1 MTDNER
7 RGRSFSFRDTNI
19 VACGTL
25 RPELTRL
32 TEDGRLDARRILYT
46 GPGLHERQA
55 ELAAQLARQLERVA
69 SDTGRTV
76 VVYGERC
83 FLDARD
89 PTRDT
94 EAVIREVAPEA
105 VRVGAAH
112 CVDMLAGEAERRRLA
127 GSNRVYWLTPGW
139 IRHWDAIF
147 ADWDAAK
154 ANETFPQNDK
164 ALILD
169 GIGFFEAFAS
179 AEPERV
185 LEISDWM
192 GLPIDAASVSL
203 DRFHG
208 LLVEAARRAAAEKQT
223 PGLG

>member
-1 MTDNER
+1 MTEHAR
-7 RGRSFSFRDTNI
+7 QGRSFSFSGTNI

-32 TEDGRLDARRILYT
+32 TGDGRLDARRILYT

-69 SDTGRTV
+69 SDTGHVV
-76 VVYGERC
+76 VVYGQRC
-83 FLDARD
+83 FLDTRD
-89 PTRDT
+89 PARDT
-94 EAVIREVAPEA
+94 EAIIREAYPEA

-112 CVDMLAGEAERRRLA
+112 CVDMLAGEAERRHLA

-139 IRHWDAIF
+139 IKHWDAIF

-154 ANETFPQNDK
+154 GNETFPQNEK

-192 GLPIDAASVSL
+192 GLPIEAALVSL
-203 DRFHG
+203 DRFYG
-208 LLVEAARRAAAEKQT
+208 LLVEAARRAAREA
-223 PGLG
+223 

>member
-1 MTDNER
+1 MTEYARQD
-7 RGRSFSFRDTNI
+7 RSFSFRDTNI

-32 TEDGRLDARRILYT
+32 TDDGRLDARRILYT

-55 ELAAQLARQLERVA
+55 ELQAQLARQLERA
-69 SDTGRTV
+69 APDAGSTV

-94 EAVIREVAPEA
+94 EAVIREVDPSA
-105 VRVGAAH
+105 VRLDAAH

-127 GSNRVYWLTPGW
+127 DSSRIYWLTPGW
-139 IRHWDAIF
+139 ITFWDAIF
-147 ADWDAAK
+147 TDWDAAK
-154 ANETFPQNDK
+154 ANETFPQNEK
-164 ALILD
+164 ALMLD
-169 GIGFFEAFAS
+169 GIGFCEAFAS

-192 GLPIDAASVSL
+192 GLPIEAAPVSL
-203 DRFHG
+203 DRFYG
-208 LLVEAARRAAAEKQT
+208 LLVEAARRAAGE
-223 PGLG
+223 PRS

>member
-1 MTDNER
+1 MTQQPHQER
-7 RGRSFSFRDTNI
+7 PFSFRDVTL

-25 RPELTRL
+25 RPELQAL

-46 GPGLHERQA
+46 APGLHEWQA
-55 ELAAQLARQLERVA
+55 KLHAQLSRQLERAVEA
-69 SDTGRTV
+69 PGPTV

-83 FLDARD
+83 FLDSSD

-94 EAVIREVAPEA
+94 EALIREVAPSA
-105 VRVGAAH
+105 VRLDAAH
-112 CVDMLAGEAERRRLA
+112 CVDMLAGEAQRQRLA
-127 GSNRVYWLTPGW
+127 DGERVHWLTPGW
-139 IRHWDAIF
+139 IRYWDAIF

-154 ANETFPQNDK
+154 ANETFPQNEK
-164 ALILD
+164 ALVLD
-169 GIGFFEAFAS
+169 GIGFFEAFGA

-192 GLPIDAASVSL
+192 GLSMEAAPISL

-208 LLVEAARRAAAEKQT
+208 LLVEAARRAAGGYERA
-223 PGLG
+223 G